1 VAFRRVDAYGQ
12 GGSARRGEHRSGA
25 ATQRSRRAAVFPNA
39 ASLLLVLAELVCPT
53 SAFADQ
59 VAIFR
64 IDSLGVDSLIVARLE
79 ALLRMEVDR
88 LVGEAS
94 PNKRRLARLLAR
106 RPRLRNCTGEVAC
119 LSEVGRLLEVQR
131 VIAGNVGG
139 LGDSYVVNLKLVD
152 ARQRREIRRV
162 QETISGEPD
171 QLIEAIRVAAYG
183 LLAPSRLRGGL
194 KVLATV
200 AGADVLLDGRW
211 LGKTPLPA
219 QHGLRVGSHDL
230 RVSKRDYRDAIQ
242 PVTVRFQKMAEVIVR
257 LETPT
262 AGRGL
267 ASPGQPQTR
276 PVPWYTRWWFWT
288 AVGVVAAGAGAA
300 IAYGVSG
307 NTGVNCS
314 AEPERCGL

>member
-1 VAFRRVDAYGQ
+1 MPGNLQWRVT
-12 GGSARRGEHRSGA
+12 R
-25 ATQRSRRAAVFPNA
+25 
-39 ASLLLVLAELVCPT
+39 LLLVLMAVACST
-53 SAFADQ
+53 SALAEK

-64 IDSLGVDSLIVARLE
+64 MDSLGVDALIVARLE
-79 ALLRMEVDR
+79 ALLRIEVDR

-94 PNKRRLARLLAR
+94 PKKSQLARLLTR
-106 RPRLRNCTGEVAC
+106 RPHLRNCTGELAC
-119 LSEVGRLLEVQR
+119 LSEVGRLLEVGR

-152 ARQRREIRRV
+152 AQRQSEIRRI

-171 QLIEAIRVAAYG
+171 QLIEAVRVATYG
-183 LLAPSRLRGGL
+183 LLAPDRLRGAL
-194 KVLATV
+194 NVLASV
-200 AGADVLLDGRW
+200 AGADVLLDGKW

-230 RVSKRDYRDAIQ
+230 RVSKDGYRDVVQ
-242 PVTVRFQKMAEVIVR
+242 PVTVRFQKTAEVVVR

-262 AGRGL
+262 ASQMA
-267 ASPGQPQTR
+267 ASARQAEIR

-288 AVGVVAAGAGAA
+288 TVGVVAAGAGAA
-300 IAYGVSG
+300 IAYGLSS